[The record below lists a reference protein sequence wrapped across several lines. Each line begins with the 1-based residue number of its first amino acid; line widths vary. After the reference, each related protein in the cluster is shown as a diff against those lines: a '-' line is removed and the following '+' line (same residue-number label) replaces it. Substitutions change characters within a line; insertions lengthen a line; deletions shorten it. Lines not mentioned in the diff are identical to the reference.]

1 MIIDKIN
8 NAVVINYDSIEVV
21 CGDIIYISSDLSQLT
36 YTAMKELG
44 IRGKKELDG
53 FFHKFVNSLQTLVGP
68 EGTLLI
74 PMFTWS
80 FCRGIPYDTRSTP
93 GEVGA
98 LGNWILKNR
107 TDFARTR
114 HPLYSFM
121 VWGKDADKLV
131 AMENRTAWG
140 QDSPFAYLHHNHGK
154 NLLINVSLEAC
165 FTFTHYVEESIGVP
179 YRYFK
184 DFHGTYIDEAGEST
198 ERTYT
203 MFVRDLDID
212 SKQVTPDNC
221 LIDAGVATCADSS
234 AGKLQ
239 LVDLAAAYP
248 IIVNNYKNHNGN
260 HWYDFLGYKIDWTSG
275 QTHADETTMNI

>member
-1 MIIDKIN
+1 MDFLSIIISNEIIN
-8 NAVVINYDSIEVV
+8 ICKGNATYV
-21 CGDIIYISSDLSQLT
+21 SSDMSKLM
-36 YTAMKELG
+36 YTAMREFGVKTKDQSNE
-44 IRGKKELDG
+44 
-53 FFHKFVNSLQTLVGP
+53 FFYQFVDSLKSMVGP
-68 EGTLLI
+68 GGTLLI

-80 FCRGIPYDTRSTP
+80 FCRGIPYDTRNTP

-98 LGNWILKNR
+98 LGNWILRNR
-107 TDFARTR
+107 TDFVRTR

-221 LIDAGVATCADSS
+221 LIDAGVATCADSP

-248 IIVNNYKNHNGN
+248 IIVDNYKNHNGN